1 MIRTESEYRHALARV
16 DAEKQRLSDYAGA
29 CASKGFTPEQVAKLL
44 EPLQSFHAQL
54 LEEIDA
60 YERLRRGEFGELEN
74 LSGLGRLLIGIR
86 IAKGITQRELAERM
100 GVSETMVSRDERNE
114 YHGITVERARRVLDA
129 LGARLLT
136 RVSVDAA

>member
-16 DAEKQRLSDYAGA
+16 DAEKQRLSGYAGA
-29 CASKGFTPEQVAKLL
+29 CASKGFTSEQVATLL